1 MADPKKVSFAQL
13 RVGIMAIVSMIIVG
27 VLIFL
32 LTGSKNLLR
41 RTFEL
46 RTFMDDSSGMADGAP
61 VRLNGIP
68 VGDVDKLR
76 LSGSKDPRRIVEI
89 DMEIRY
95 DFLTEIPKDSRA
107 GISAS
112 NLLGDKFIN
121 ITKGTQTDHVQS
133 GDEIASVPNQD
144 IPELMAQS
152 AGLLAQFQSLLGRAN
167 SILNDVEAGKGN
179 IGKLLKDEE
188 LYSRLN
194 SAIAET
200 QQILKDV
207 RSGKG
212 TISRLLYDDTLAN
225 DMHVTLDKLN
235 GILAE
240 LQQGRGT
247 AGKLFKDEALYNDL
261 RSATAQF
268 NQLLSDLQAGKGSAG
283 KMLKDDRL
291 YNQIN
296 ELVAKVDTTIDKLN
310 AGQGTLGQLMVN
322 PQLYES
328 LNGVTVEMRQF
339 VKDIR
344 ANPKKFL
351 SIKLV
356 IF

>member
-46 RTFMDDSSGMADGAP
+46 RTFMDDSSGMTDGAP

-68 VGDVDKLR
+68 VGDVDKLK

-89 DMEIRY
+89 VMEIRY
-95 DFLTEIPKDSRA
+95 DYLTEIPKDSRA

-121 ITKGTQTDHVQS
+121 ITKGMQADHVQP

-194 SAIAET
+194 SAVAET

-225 DMHVTLDKLN
+225 DMHATLDKLN
-235 GILAE
+235 GILSE

-261 RSATAQF
+261 RSATTQF
-268 NQLLSDLQAGKGSAG
+268 NQLLTDLQAGKGSAG
-283 KMLKDDRL
+283 KILKDDRL

-296 ELVAKVDTTIDKLN
+296 ELLAKVDSTIDKLN

-328 LNGVTVEMRQF
+328 LNGVTVELNHF
-339 VKDIR
+339 VKDLR

>member
-13 RVGIMAIVSMIIVG
+13 RVGVMAIVAMLIAA

-32 LTGSKNLLR
+32 LTGTKNLFR
-41 RTFEL
+41 STFQL
-46 RTFMDDSSGMADGAP
+46 RTFMDDSSGMTENAP

-68 VGDVDKLR
+68 VGDVEALK
-76 LSGSKDPRRIVEI
+76 LSGAKDPRRIVEV
-89 DMEIRY
+89 DMEIRSSFMA
-95 DFLTEIPKDSRA
+95 DIPKDSRA
-107 GISAS
+107 GIAAS

-121 ITKGTQTDHVQS
+121 ITKGTQADHVHP

-152 AGLLAQFQSLLGRAN
+152 AGLLAQLQSLLGRAN
-167 SILNDVEAGKGN
+167 GILNDVEAGKGN
-179 IGKLLKDEE
+179 IGKFLKDEE

-200 QQILKDV
+200 QQILNDV
-207 RSGKG
+207 RTGKG

-225 DMHVTLDKLN
+225 DVHAALDKLN
-235 GILAE
+235 GILGE
-240 LQQGRGT
+240 VQQGRGT

-261 RSATAQF
+261 RGATKQF
-268 NQLLSDLQAGKGSAG
+268 NQLLNDLQAGKGSAG
-283 KMLKDDRL
+283 KLLKDEQL

-296 ELVAKVDTTIDKLN
+296 QLVAKIDGTLDKLN
-310 AGQGTLGQLMVN
+310 SGQGTLGQLMVN

-328 LNGVTVEMRQF
+328 LNGMTGELHGL
-339 VKDIR
+339 VKDMR

-351 SIKLV
+351 RIKLA

>member
-13 RVGIMAIVSMIIVG
+13 RVGIMAIAAMIIVA

-32 LTGSKNLLR
+32 LTGSKNLFR
-41 RTFEL
+41 RTFQL

-76 LSGSKDPRRIVEI
+76 LSGAKDPRRIVEV

-95 DFLTEIPKDSRA
+95 DFLSEIPKDSRA

-121 ITKGTQTDHVQS
+121 ITKGALADHVQP

-152 AGLLAQFQSLLGRAN
+152 AGLLAQLQSLLGRAN
-167 SILNDVEAGKGN
+167 AILSDVEAGKGN
-179 IGKLLKDEE
+179 IGKFLKDEE
-188 LYSRLN
+188 LYKRLN

-200 QQILKDV
+200 QQILTDV

-225 DMHVTLDKLN
+225 DVHAALDKLN
-235 GILAE
+235 AILAD

-261 RSATAQF
+261 RSTTTQF
-268 NQLLSDLQAGKGSAG
+268 NQLLTDLQAGKGTAG
-283 KMLKDDRL
+283 KLLKDDRL
-291 YNQIN
+291 YNEIN
-296 ELVAKVDTTIDKLN
+296 QLIARVDTTMDKLN

-328 LNGVTVEMRQF
+328 LNGVTVELNQF
-339 VKDIR
+339 VKDLR

-351 SIKLV
+351 RIKLA

>member
-13 RVGIMAIVSMIIVG
+13 RVGVMAIVAMIIAA

-32 LTGSKNLLR
+32 LTGTKNLFR
-41 RTFEL
+41 STFQL
-46 RTFMDDSSGMADGAP
+46 RTFMDDSSGMTENAP

-68 VGDVDKLR
+68 VGDVEALK
-76 LSGSKDPRRIVEI
+76 LSGQKDPRRIVEV
-89 DMEIRY
+89 DMEIRSS
-95 DFLTEIPKDSRA
+95 FIAEIPKDSRA
-107 GISAS
+107 GIAAS

-121 ITKGTQTDHVQS
+121 ITKGTQTDHVQP

-152 AGLLAQFQSLLGRAN
+152 AGLLAQLQSLLGRAN

-179 IGKLLKDEE
+179 IGKFLKDEE

-200 QQILKDV
+200 QQILNDV
-207 RSGKG
+207 RTGKG

-225 DMHVTLDKLN
+225 DVHATLDKLN
-235 GILAE
+235 AILGE
-240 LQQGRGT
+240 VQQGRGT

-261 RSATAQF
+261 RGATKQF
-268 NQLLSDLQAGKGSAG
+268 NQLLNDLQAGKGSAG
-283 KMLKDDRL
+283 KLLKDEQL

-296 ELVAKVDTTIDKLN
+296 QLVAKIDGTLDKLN
-310 AGQGTLGQLMVN
+310 SGQGTLGQLMVN

-328 LNGVTVEMRQF
+328 LNGMTGELHGLL
-339 VKDIR
+339 KDMR

-351 SIKLV
+351 RIKLA

>member
-46 RTFMDDSSGMADGAP
+46 RTFMDDSSGMTDGAP

-68 VGDVDKLR
+68 VGGVDKLK
-76 LSGSKDPRRIVEI
+76 LSGSKDPSRIVEI

-95 DFLTEIPKDSRA
+95 DYLTEIPKDSRA

-121 ITKGTQTDHVQS
+121 ITKGTQTDHVQP

-225 DMHVTLDKLN
+225 DMHATLDKLN
-235 GILAE
+235 GIVSE

-261 RSATAQF
+261 RSATTQF
-268 NQLLSDLQAGKGSAG
+268 NQLLTDLQAGKGSAG
-283 KMLKDDRL
+283 KILKDDRL

-296 ELVAKVDTTIDKLN
+296 DLIAKVDTTIDKLN

-339 VKDIR
+339 VKDMR

-351 SIKLV
+351 SIKLAV
-356 IF
+356 F

>member
-13 RVGIMAIVSMIIVG
+13 RVGIMAILAMLIVA

-32 LTGSKNLLR
+32 LTGSKNLFR
-41 RTFEL
+41 RTFQL

-68 VGDVDKLR
+68 VGDVDQLK
-76 LSGSKDPRRIVEI
+76 LSGAKDPRRIVEI

-121 ITKGTQTDHVQS
+121 ITKGMQADHVQP

-152 AGLLAQFQSLLGRAN
+152 AGLLAQLQGLLGRAN
-167 SILNDVEAGKGN
+167 TILNDVEAGKGN
-179 IGKLLKDEE
+179 IGKFLKDEE

-200 QQILKDV
+200 QQILTDV

-225 DMHVTLDKLN
+225 DVHATLDKLN
-235 GILAE
+235 AILTE

-247 AGKLFKDEALYNDL
+247 AGKLIKDEALYNEL
-261 RSATAQF
+261 RSATTQF
-268 NQLLSDLQAGKGSAG
+268 NQLLTDLQAGKGSAG
-283 KMLKDDRL
+283 KLLKDDRL
-291 YNQIN
+291 YNEIN
-296 ELVAKVDTTIDKLN
+296 QLLAKVDTTIDKLN

-339 VKDIR
+339 VKDMR

-351 SIKLV
+351 RIKLA

>member
-13 RVGIMAIVSMIIVG
+13 RVGVMAIAAMIIVA

-32 LTGSKNLLR
+32 LTGSKNLFR
-41 RTFEL
+41 PTFQL
-46 RTFMDDSSGMADGAP
+46 RTFMDDSSGMTEGAP

-68 VGDVDKLR
+68 VGDVDKLK

-89 DMEIRY
+89 DMEIRSSY
-95 DFLTEIPKDSRA
+95 MQEIPKDSRA
-107 GISAS
+107 GIAAS

-121 ITKGTQTDHVQS
+121 ISKGMQTDHVQP

-152 AGLLAQFQSLLGRAN
+152 AGLLVQFQSLLGRAN

-188 LYSRLN
+188 LYTRLN
-194 SAIAET
+194 NAIAET
-200 QQILKDV
+200 QQILTDV

-225 DMHVTLDKLN
+225 DARTTLDQLN
-235 GILAE
+235 SILAD

-247 AGKLFKDEALYNDL
+247 AGKLFKDEALYSDL
-261 RSATAQF
+261 RAATTQF
-268 NQLLSDLQAGKGSAG
+268 NQLLADLQAGKGSAG
-283 KMLKDDRL
+283 KILKDDQL

-296 ELVAKVDTTIDKLN
+296 QLIAKVDTTVDRLN

-328 LNGVTVEMRQF
+328 LNGFTVELHQL
-339 VKDIR
+339 VKDMR
-344 ANPKKFL
+344 TNPKNFL
-351 SIKLV
+351 RIKLA

>member
-13 RVGIMAIVSMIIVG
+13 RVGVMAIVAMIIVA

-32 LTGSKNLLR
+32 LTGNKNLFR
-41 RTFEL
+41 RTFQL

-68 VGDVDKLR
+68 VGDVDQLR
-76 LSGSKDPRRIVEI
+76 LSGSKDPRRIVEV

-121 ITKGTQTDHVQS
+121 ITKGMQADHVQP

-152 AGLLAQFQSLLGRAN
+152 AGLLADFQRLLGRAN
-167 SILNDVEAGKGN
+167 AILNDVEAGKGN

-200 QQILKDV
+200 QQILTDV

-225 DMHVTLDKLN
+225 DMHATLEKLN
-235 GILAE
+235 GILAD

-261 RSATAQF
+261 HSATTQF
-268 NQLLSDLQAGKGSAG
+268 NQLLNDLQAGKGSAG
-283 KMLKDDRL
+283 KILKDDRL
-291 YNQIN
+291 YNEIN
-296 ELVAKVDTTIDKLN
+296 QLIGKVDNTIDKLN

-328 LNGVTVEMRQF
+328 LNGVTVELHQF
-339 VKDIR
+339 VKDLR

-351 SIKLV
+351 RIKLAV
-356 IF
+356 F

>member
-13 RVGIMAIVSMIIVG
+13 RVGIMAIVAMIIVA

-32 LTGSKNLLR
+32 ITGNKNLFR
-41 RTFEL
+41 STFQL
-46 RTFMDDSSGMADGAP
+46 RTFMDDSSGMQEGAP

-68 VGDVDKLR
+68 VGDVEALKLTA
-76 LSGSKDPRRIVEI
+76 SKDPRRIVEV
-89 DMEIRY
+89 DMEIRSS
-95 DFLTEIPKDSRA
+95 FLTEIPKDSRA

-121 ITKGTQTDHVQS
+121 ISKGMQADHVQP
-133 GDEIASVPNQD
+133 GDEIRSVPNQD

-152 AGLLAQFQSLLGRAN
+152 AGLLAQFQSLLGRA
-167 SILNDVEAGKGN
+167 SAILNDVEAGKGN

-200 QQILKDV
+200 QQILTDV

-212 TISRLLYDDTLAN
+212 TISRLLYDDTLTN
-225 DMHVTLDKLN
+225 DMHATLDKLN
-235 GILAE
+235 AILAE
-240 LQQGRGT
+240 VQQGHGT

-261 RSATAQF
+261 RSATLQF
-268 NQLLSDLQAGKGSAG
+268 NQLVTDLQAGKGTAG

-291 YNQIN
+291 FNSIN
-296 ELVAKVDTTIDKLN
+296 ELIGKVDTTIDRLN
-310 AGQGTLGQLMVN
+310 SGQGTLGQLMVN

-328 LNGVTVEMRQF
+328 LNGVTVEMHQL
-339 VKDIR
+339 VKDMR

-351 SIKLV
+351 RIKLA